1 MDSENK
7 ENHSGTLSIFEKL
20 RLEKIIN
27 IGRRVKETTKSNAR
41 SVIHSMKVGL
51 AITIITLIY
60 YYRFCDQ
67 GLKVSGTWAVL
78 TVVLVFEHSVG
89 ATLGKGLSRAM
100 GTILGAIFSIGARQ
114 VAHLA
119 GQKAEPVL
127 SCIFVF
133 LIGALMTFLRFIPK
147 TKAWYDYGLVVFIL
161 TFSLISIS
169 GYNELLDTAQQ
180 RICAILTGGFVAAI
194 VCVLICPVWAG
205 DDLHILIS
213 RNIEKLGNF
222 LGEFAEE
229 YFKPTKEELS
239 AEKNAFIEG
248 YKSVLNTKSK
258 EDSLVN
264 FAKWEPPRYQR
275 FRYNHPWKHYTIIG
289 AVVQECGCN
298 LKALNGYLQTE
309 FQASREVKERFEA
322 TCTKIS
328 HETAKALKNLA
339 SSLKTMT
346 KPSPFV
352 KSHIENAKTA
362 ANDLKYMF
370 KTSLWQDTNL
380 ADVIPPAAI
389 ASLLMEV
396 VACTEKISEAVQEL
410 ASLAGFENADEV
422 GHASSMSKTN
432 IEANIVCV
440 ISSG

>member
-1 MDSENK
+1 MNSENT
-7 ENHSGTLSIFEKL
+7 ENHSGTLSILEKL

-27 IGRRVKETTKSNAR
+27 IGQRVKETIKSNAR

-60 YYRFCDQ
+60 YGFCDI
-67 GLKVSGTWAVL
+67 GLEVSGTWAVL

-89 ATLGKGLSRAM
+89 ATLCKGLSRAM

-127 SCIFVF
+127 ICIFVF
-133 LIGALMTFLRFIPK
+133 LIGALMTFLRCIPK
-147 TKAWYDYGLVVFIL
+147 TKTWCDYGLVVFIL

-169 GYNELLDTAQQ
+169 GYNELLATAQQ

-213 RNIEKLGNF
+213 GNIEKLGNI

-229 YFKPTKEELS
+229 YFKPTKEEIS

-275 FRYNHPWKHYTIIG
+275 IRYNHPWKHYTIIG
-289 AVVQECGCN
+289 ALVQECGCN

-309 FQASREVKERFEA
+309 FQAPREVKEKFEA

-362 ANDLKYMF
+362 ADLKYMF
-370 KTSLWQDTNL
+370 KASLWQDTNL
-380 ADVIPPAAI
+380 ADVIAPPAV
-389 ASLLMEV
+389 ASLLIEV

-410 ASLAGFENADEV
+410 ASLAGFENADEA
-422 GHASSMSKTN
+422 GHASSMSKAN